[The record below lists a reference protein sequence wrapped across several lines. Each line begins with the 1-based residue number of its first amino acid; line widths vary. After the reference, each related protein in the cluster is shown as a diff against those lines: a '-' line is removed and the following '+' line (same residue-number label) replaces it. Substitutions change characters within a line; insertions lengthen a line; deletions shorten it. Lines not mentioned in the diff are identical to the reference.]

1 MNKQQA
7 VETWVSFLNNVPKDI
22 IERLYLEGEGQLEE
36 INQLYKGLYVR
47 IGHLNVSG
55 HIVSVD
61 TENKTVTVDIDGTE
75 IKTHVHNIID
85 ERDPLPSWET
95 LWMFNN
101 QFELKWVSQN
111 IETLNE
117 LGFRVYEDSEKG
129 HVFIGIDGG
138 GYDFFEKHWEP
149 LYDAM
154 GLSWH
159 DCSHP

>member
-7 VETWVSFLNNVPKDI
+7 VEMWVGYLNNVPKDI

-36 INQLYKGLYVR
+36 INQLHKGLHVR
-47 IGHLNVSG
+47 IGHLNLSG
-55 HIVSVD
+55 PVVELD
-61 TENKTVTVDIDGTE
+61 KENKTVTVNVEGTE
-75 IKTHVHNIID
+75 IKASIHDIVD
-85 ERDPLPSWET
+85 ERSPLPSWET
-95 LWMFNN
+95 MWTFNN
-101 QFELKWVSQN
+101 NFELKWVSEN
-111 IETLNE
+111 IDTLNQ

-154 GLSWH
+154 GLNWH
-159 DCSHP
+159 E